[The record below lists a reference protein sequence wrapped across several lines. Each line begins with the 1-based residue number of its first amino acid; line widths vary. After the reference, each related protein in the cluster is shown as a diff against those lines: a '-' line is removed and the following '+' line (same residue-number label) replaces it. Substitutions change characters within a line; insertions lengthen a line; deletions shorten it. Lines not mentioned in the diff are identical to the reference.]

1 MYPIEHVLKTLK
13 AYLRIKAWPKS
24 LMVEKY
30 IYDKNIGFVTKYMQK
45 FKHV

>member
-13 AYLRIKAWPKS
+13 AYVWNRAWLKA
-24 LMVEKY
+24 LMVERY
-30 IYDKNIGFVTKYMQK
+30 IYDKNIGFVIKYMQK